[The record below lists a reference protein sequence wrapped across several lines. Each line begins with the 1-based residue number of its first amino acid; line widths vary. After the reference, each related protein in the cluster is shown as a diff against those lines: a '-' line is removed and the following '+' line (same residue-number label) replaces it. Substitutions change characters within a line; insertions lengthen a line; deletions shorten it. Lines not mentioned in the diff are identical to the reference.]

1 MGQIAG
7 KYDFFSRVNL
17 KDLGTIPTPAA
28 GEYILVSSDN
38 SMNEAGQGNFSAYIV
53 GDGTKAAT
61 ALPLQY
67 INPELYDEQEISVA
81 MGFGVLGWA
90 DGNPASL
97 GHTSYLYTPTAIPVS
112 TSMAIEIHNPTQ
124 HSLSWVRYF
133 YYLNGTLVT
142 KGTVRNVTSDAL
154 IPFNIVADGTFNEV
168 KISVAGASAFSSV
181 EDMNVTYEVT
191 TSVIPDMRQRIAAL
205 EENEAHVLDELVE
218 NSDDAISSG
227 AMYDELITKNV
238 IAPTLH
244 FGVIGSADGVIYDGN
259 KSYIYTDAVAL
270 LEDMTFD
277 IALNGVGVSWIS
289 AFYYKDGVFV
299 QRAAVSGAATADLS
313 YTALA
318 NSSYNEIRF
327 NVCYPSAQTATD
339 VLSITSTKETSLK
352 DKVAGLANNVSELV
366 QEVDEIVAK
375 EGSGIYRVAT
385 NEDLEANENFSI
397 TDGKLFGNRTE
408 TTAYTNPAY
417 CLFEEKIQAIE
428 FEISSFWD
436 SNLITLVFGDGID
449 NNSVNCCAGCYL
461 PTSQRPNDS
470 GSVRNLNSATAQ
482 PNGIDG
488 SGHFGGDYRQ
498 PQIKPI
504 AMAVGTKC
512 RIELVDG
519 TFFRGTYYNTT
530 SNKWEFW
537 FVLDTLGSW
546 YTPDR
551 YGWNNRKRI
560 GFGFMFASATNKEM
574 VKNIRI
580 LSEAGQVSE
589 AIWDKKDC
597 PQRNWVA
604 IGDSITQIN
613 ANNGLSYVG
622 FAQRELGWACDNQ
635 GQNGWTIYKLWRDR
649 ETAGWETAVSALGD
663 NDVVTILA
671 GTNDFDTK
679 AFSTPASDEAMDAAG
694 NPHPRFGTTDPT
706 SADAK
711 DPHTTLGCLRLMIED
726 ILTLK
731 PNARLVVFSP
741 FYREKGSLNGSTGWN
756 KDLYINSDGKTI
768 YDYADAIYSVAR
780 EYNLPAFNTCRDCGI
795 NVQTLATYT
804 YDDLHIGQM
813 GGQLI
818 GEYVAK
824 RIRP

>member
-1 MGQIAG
+1 MGQIVSSAA
-7 KYDFFSRVNL
+7 KPKRCNL
-17 KDLGTIPTPAA
+17 QSLSSLGTPAA

-38 SMNEAGQGNFSAYIV
+38 SMNAAGQGNFDAYVV

-61 ALPLQY
+61 ALELHY

-81 MGFGVLGWA
+81 MAFGVLGWN
-90 DGNPASL
+90 DGNPGSL
-97 GHTSYLYTPTAIPVS
+97 GQTSYLYTPTPISV
-112 TSMAIEIHNPTQ
+112 TENMAIVLHNPTQ
-124 HSLSWVRYF
+124 HSLSWARYF
-133 YYLNGTLVT
+133 YYLDGTLVN
-142 KGTVRNVTSDAL
+142 KGTFKNATTDAL
-154 IPFNIVADGTFNEV
+154 IPFNIVFDGTFNEV
-168 KISVAGASAFSSV
+168 KISVAGASAFSST
-181 EDMNVTYEVT
+181 EDMYVTYEAM
-191 TSVIPDMRQRIAAL
+191 TSVIPDIRQRIAAL
-205 EENEAHVLDELVE
+205 EENDVHVIDELVDGS
-218 NSDDAISSG
+218 NDAISSG
-227 AMYDELITKNV
+227 AMYEELITKNV

-244 FGVIGSADGVIYDGN
+244 FGVIGSADGTIYDGN

-270 LEDMTFD
+270 LEDMKFD
-277 IALNGVGVSWIS
+277 IALNGVGVSWVA

-299 QRAAVSGAATADLS
+299 QRVAVSSAATADLS
-313 YTALA
+313 YTAIA

-327 NVCYPSAQTATD
+327 NVCYPSAQTTTD
-339 VLSITSTKETSLK
+339 VLSITSTKEISLK
-352 DKVAGLANNVSELV
+352 DKVEGLADDVSDLT
-366 QEVDEIVAK
+366 QAVDDIVAK

-385 NEDLEANENFSI
+385 NDDLEVADNFAI
-397 TDGKLFGNRTE
+397 TDGKLLGNRTS

-417 CLFEEKIQAIE
+417 CLFGEKIQAIE

-470 GSVRNLNSATAQ
+470 GAVRNLNSSTAQ

-488 SGHFGGDYRQ
+488 TGHFSGDYRQ

-504 AMAVGTKC
+504 ALAVGTKC
-512 RIELVDG
+512 RIELIDG
-519 TFFRGTYYNTT
+519 TFFNGTYFNTT
-530 SNKWEFW
+530 ENKWCFW
-537 FVLDTLGSW
+537 FVLDTLGTW

-551 YGWNNRKRI
+551 YGWNTRKRI
-560 GFGFMFASATNKEM
+560 GFGFMFSAATNKEM
-574 VKNIRI
+574 IKNIRI
-580 LSEAGQVSE
+580 LSEAGQTSQ

-613 ANNGLSYVG
+613 KNNGLSYVG
-622 FAQRELGWACDNQ
+622 FAQRELGWSCDNQ
-635 GQNGWTIYKLWRDR
+635 GKGGWTIYKLWRDR
-649 ETAGWETAVSALGD
+649 TTAGWEDAVSALSD

-679 AFSTPASDEAMDAAG
+679 AFSTPASDTAMDAAG